1 MVSKN
6 EKEECPAHK
15 CKPFMLMSYV
25 AAVFLILGICAFA
38 KYLFLKIKSVTLLP
52 RYVNGI

>member
-15 CKPFMLMSYV
+15 CKPFMLMSYT
-25 AAVFLILGICAFA
+25 AAVFLVLGICAFA
-38 KYLFLKIKSVTLLP
+38 KYLFF
-52 RYVNGI
+52 